1 MQLSRAGWC
10 PRHHTALHPARHARA
25 VPAAATSNVP
35 AVLTPHSG
43 YHWDGLPR
51 RFFEGWYFKVTI
63 PENGQSFALIY
74 SIEDPSNPSS
84 PVGGVGVQV
93 MGPDDGYICQ
103 FSRDTEPFWAS
114 RHNLELGATLKPKP
128 TAAGQR
134 QLRRPVPQAEFSAA
148 VEQGFQASPTWHQG
162 SIVAAET
169 GTPGPPLSTVAD
181 CSWAFSMTPKVGWGD
196 APAAAVSSNLN
207 ATAAGAGWGS
217 GSAAGER
224 QQQGNA
230 LAAMLGGRSQRAT
243 AGWLSMLAVFEP
255 HWQVLMAEGSAT
267 GWMEWGG
274 KRYEFSDAP
283 GYAEKNWGGG
293 FPSKWIWVQCNTFDT
308 PGLSVTAVGA
318 RRQLLLGVQGVE
330 EDVGMLGIH
339 LPDGTFLELVP
350 WAGEVEWS
358 ADPWGRWWLRG
369 RAAGYEAVLEATCG
383 ADDGAVLRAPTA
395 DNGLAPHCKDTF
407 FGKCRLRVWKLDSQ
421 GRVPASAAP
430 IVDSQS
436 STAALEVGGGPWWGP
451 WSAKAKMLEP
461 FRSLVQLPIDVG
473 VISRTL
479 PDLLKP
485 PGL

>member
-1 MQLSRAGWC
+1 MQLSRLGLC
-10 PRHHTALHPARHARA
+10 PKQHRPLQPCRQGRV
-25 VPAAATSNVP
+25 VPAAATSNAP

-74 SIEDPSNPSS
+74 SVEDPSNPSS

-103 FSRDTEPFWAS
+103 FSRDTEVFWAS
-114 RHNLELGATLKPKP
+114 RHNLELGATLTAKP
-128 TAAGQR
+128 TAAGR
-134 QLRRPVPQAEFSAA
+134 RRLRRPVPETEFNAA

-169 GTPGPPLSTVAD
+169 GTPGPPLSTVAE
-181 CSWAFSMTPKVGWGD
+181 CSWALTMTPRVGWGD
-196 APAAAVSSNLN
+196 APGSADSRQAAA
-207 ATAAGAGWGS
+207 AA
-217 GSAAGER
+217 
-224 QQQGNA
+224 
-230 LAAMLGGRSQRAT
+230 AT

-267 GWMEWGG
+267 GWLNWGG
-274 KRYEFSDAP
+274 QRYEFNNAP
-283 GYAEKNWGGG
+283 AYAEKNWGGG
-293 FPSKWIWVQCNTFDT
+293 FPSKWIWVQCNTFDA

-330 EDVGMLGIH
+330 EDVGMLGVH
-339 LPDGTFLELVP
+339 LPDGAFLELVP

-358 ADPWGRWWLRG
+358 ADPWGRWWLRA
-369 RAAGYEAVLEATCG
+369 RASGYEAVLEATCEPEAG
-383 ADDGAVLRAPTA
+383 TVLRAPTS

-407 FGKCRLRVWKLDSQ
+407 FGKCRLRVWKVDSQ
-421 GRVPASAAP
+421 GRVPTSAVP
-430 IVDSQS
+430 IVDACS

-451 WSAKAKMLEP
+451 WSAKARMLEP

-473 VISRTL
+473 AISRTL